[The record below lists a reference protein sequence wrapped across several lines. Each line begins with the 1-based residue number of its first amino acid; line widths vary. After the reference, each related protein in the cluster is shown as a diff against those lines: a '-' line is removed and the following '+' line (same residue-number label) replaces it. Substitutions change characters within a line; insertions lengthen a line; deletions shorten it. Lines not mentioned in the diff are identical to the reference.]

1 MYLSFY
7 ALREL
12 PFELTPN
19 PRFLFTTPHH
29 QEALSNL
36 QFGLS
41 TGKPLTMLVGEAGTG
56 KTTLLRTALQSDLC
70 RHVKTIYINNP
81 ALKRD
86 EFIELLARN
95 FRLSSD
101 AAHSKA
107 AMLGELE
114 LVLSELRRRGELI
127 ALVVDEAQALSDE
140 LLEEI
145 RLLANIE
152 TDEQKLLPLVLA
164 GQPELA
170 NRLNQAH
177 LRQLKQRISL
187 RCELQPLDLSDTA
200 AYVATRIR
208 AAGGEPLKLFSREA
222 ISLIHERS
230 RGIPRT
236 ISVICDN
243 TLLSGF
249 ALGVQPVTSTI
260 VAEVC
265 RDFDLSDPNAQ
276 QRLRPITQKRD
287 GQPVKPDRT
296 NFVVASQRTEPSA
309 EAERGLV
316 RQFVPLPLRHPGETA
331 LTRLRSSLFGR

>member
-1 MYLSFY
+1 MYSSFY
-7 ALREL
+7 GLREL

-41 TGKPLTMLVGEAGTG
+41 TGKPLTVLIGEAGTG
-56 KTTLLRTALQSDLC
+56 KTTLLRAALESDLC
-70 RHVKTIYINNP
+70 RHVKTTYISNP

-95 FRLSSD
+95 FQLSSS

-107 AMLGELE
+107 AMLSELE
-114 LVLSELRRRGELI
+114 VALTELRHRGELI

-152 TDEQKLLPLVLA
+152 TNEQKLLPLVLA

-170 NRLNQAH
+170 SRLNRPN
-177 LRQLKQRISL
+177 LRQLKQRVSL
-187 RCELQPLDLSDTA
+187 RCEIHPLDLSETA
-200 AYVATRIR
+200 SYVATRIR

-222 ISLIHERS
+222 IALIHERS

-249 ALGVQPVTSTI
+249 ALGVQPVTRAI

-265 RDFDLSDPNAQ
+265 RDFDFRDNSTEQL
-276 QRLRPITQKRD
+276 LRPLAEKREAPSFEV
-287 GQPVKPDRT
+287 GKPSL
-296 NFVVASQRTEPSA
+296 VVSPHQMETRVPPS
-309 EAERGLV
+309 
-316 RQFVPLPLRHPGETA
+316 FRHPSETA
-331 LTRLRSSLFGR
+331 LTRLRSTLFGR